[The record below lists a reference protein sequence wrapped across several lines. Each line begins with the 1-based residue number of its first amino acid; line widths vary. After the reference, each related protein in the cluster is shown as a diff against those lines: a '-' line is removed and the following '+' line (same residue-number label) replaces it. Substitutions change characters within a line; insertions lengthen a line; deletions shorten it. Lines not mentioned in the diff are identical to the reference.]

1 MNNKRRTTLYATI
14 IPVWF
19 MLIIPSMWIIILP
32 YTFLLVTLVMW
43 LSSKFF
49 SGVEFKPLFR
59 KSIIKAFLVGFSS
72 DAIGSAF
79 LFLSQGNFGG
89 WWYEYI
95 TTSVVLNPMDNIYSF
110 CFTLLGIALAG
121 YLVYLMDSRIALR
134 DMNYSDETR
143 RKVALALAVMT
154 IPVLFLLPSR
164 TLYDPERPVYNFTH
178 HIVWS
183 VCSACDITPDTP
195 LNVESDALTYANGF
209 KAGYYV
215 SEALNTAAT
224 AESDVTRAPEYR
236 LRFWNPTEGAA
247 ERSVEAE
254 LWFIDDGRALFR
266 YNGQFYLADEY
277 QSNEVMKV
285 FTGEADREIAEAEA
299 AEAEAEAELSDAAST
314 SAR

>member
-1 MNNKRRTTLYATI
+1 
-14 IPVWF
+14 
-19 MLIIPSMWIIILP
+19 
-32 YTFLLVTLVMW
+32 MW
-43 LSSKFF
+43 LTSRFF
-49 SGVEFKPLFR
+49 KDVEFKPLFR
-59 KSIIKAFLVGFSS
+59 KSVLKAFLVGFTA

-79 LFLSQGNFGG
+79 LFLSQGNFGA

-95 TTSVVLNPMDNIYSF
+95 TTPVVLNPMDNIYSF
-110 CFTLLGIALAG
+110 LFTLLGIALSACI
-121 YLVYLMDSRIALR
+121 VYLMDSRIALR
-134 DMNYSDETR
+134 DMKYSDETR

-154 IPVLFLLPSR
+154 VPVLYLLPSR

-195 LNVESDALTYANGF
+195 VNIQSDALTYENGF

-215 SEALNTAAT
+215 SEALNTAVT

-247 ERSVEAE
+247 ERAVDAE

-277 QSNEVMKV
+277 QSEEVKKV
-285 FTGEADREIAEAEA
+285 FNGEADREIAEAEA
-299 AEAEAEAELSDAAST
+299 AEAAAAAELSDTVTAS
-314 SAR
+314 AQ